1 MLDNIRAIT
10 RVFEHA
16 AALKMDVNRME
27 MQALAAHLQE
37 AQASYS
43 SAKTSLAATHKNKAE
58 AILAT
63 SMRAPTRRK
72 VLVIVASES
81 KYYGNISN
89 SLAILPLVA
98 IYSAEYRQG
107 GADGVVIGKAAY
119 DLLKSQKQLSS
130 AMSYYDFNDDKPDWT
145 IIEKV
150 LDQLNNYEEVVIF
163 YGKYKNIIT
172 QQTEREDIGR
182 AVKLSSAVGAK
193 KYEFEGGYRKAL
205 SILEKQII
213 SSTFMQKLFESGL
226 AKNAVSVKIL
236 EIGAIAE
243 RINAAFGQL
252 AKWKLRYNK
261 DVANRKQTQLY
272 ASRSL
277 WQKGGIFG

>member
-37 AQASYS
+37 AQASYQ
-43 SAKTSLAATHKNKAE
+43 SAKISLASAHKNKAG
-58 AILAT
+58 ILAA

-107 GADGVVIGKAAY
+107 GADAIVIGKAAY
-119 DLLKSQKQLSS
+119 DLLKSQRQLSS
-130 AMSYYDFNDDKPDWT
+130 AMSYYDFNDDKPDWA

-150 LDQLNNYEEVVIF
+150 LAALNNYEEVVIF
-163 YGKYKNIIT
+163 YGKYKNILT

-182 AVKLSSAVGAK
+182 AVKLSGTASEK

-272 ASRSL
+272 ASRSI